1 VIPPPARSGGAISD
15 LRATAAALVVALD
28 DEDLPAA
35 ETCRLVGA
43 AAAELGLLRPSYQ
56 HVRRIVRVERR
67 RQELRREARKVLA
80 GAVSTSAAGLVPS
93 VVLVL
98 ERLRELQLAEELV
111 LQEHLSNENRA
122 LVRRA

>member
-1 VIPPPARSGGAISD
+1 M
-15 LRATAAALVVALD
+15 
-28 DEDLPAA
+28 A
-35 ETCRLVGA
+35 ETWRRVGA

-56 HVRRIVRVERR
+56 HVRRIAQVQRR
-67 RQELRREARKVLA
+67 RQELRREARTVLA

-111 LQEHLSNENRA
+111 LQEHKLVERRA
-122 LVRRA
+122 FVRRE

>member
-1 VIPPPARSGGAISD
+1 MRSAVSPND
-15 LRATAAALVVALD
+15 PRLSALVAALDQEGV
-28 DEDLPAA
+28 PAA

-43 AAAELGLLRPSYQ
+43 AAEEIGLLRPSYQ

-67 RQELRREARKVLA
+67 RQELRAEARRVLT
-80 GAVSTSAAGLVPS
+80 GAVSTSAVGLAPS

-111 LQEHLSNENRA
+111 LQKHKSFERGA
-122 LVRRA
+122 FVRRE

>member
-1 VIPPPARSGGAISD
+1 MRSAISPND
-15 LRATAAALVVALD
+15 PRISALVAALE
-28 DEDLPAA
+28 EDGMPAA
-35 ETCRLVGA
+35 ETCRRVGA
-43 AAAELGLLRPSYQ
+43 AAEAIGLLRPSYQ

-67 RQELRREARKVLA
+67 RRELRAEARKVLA

-111 LQEHLSNENRA
+111 LQEHKWFERRA
-122 LVRRA
+122 FVRRE